1 MKVEGLGVK
10 TVKVDED
17 VRVMREEVGGVERKL
32 GDRLQAV
39 EKSLSELKVLL
50 EQLVKS
56 MTAPREE

>member
-56 MTAPREE
+56 MTASREE

>member
-10 TVKVDED
+10 TVKVEED
-17 VRVMREEVGGVERKL
+17 VRVVREEVGGVERKL

-56 MTAPREE
+56 MTASREE

>member
-1 MKVEGLGVK
+1 MGVK

-17 VRVMREEVGGVERKL
+17 VRVMREEVGGGERKL

-56 MTAPREE
+56 MTASREE